1 MPKNQFRIRV
11 RKDQPPLVHFEDPP
25 VAWEVNP
32 IAEVPMRIRV
42 NDDFGLSKAG
52 IVFQIDGGDE
62 QPLLTAEYDI
72 RIKPNAEGKIQ
83 LTTHAALADVLCLE
97 KFPVTED
104 SAVTY
109 YAYVEDNHPDKPHRA
124 ETDLRFIEIRPFR
137 RFFQLGGT

>member
-1 MPKNQFRIRV
+1 
-11 RKDQPPLVHFEDPP
+11 
-25 VAWEVNP
+25 VNP

-62 QPLLTAEYDI
+62 QPLLTGEYDI
-72 RIKPNAEGKIQ
+72 RVTPNAEGRIQ
-83 LTTHAALADVLCLE
+83 LNTHAALGDLLCLE

-109 YAYVEDNHPDKPHRA
+109 YAYVEDNHPDKPYRA

-137 RFFQLGGT
+137 RFFQVGGT